1 MFNFLRFE
9 KKKKNP
15 SMVAKKTQI
24 KRILGEYTEKSTI
37 AGLHYAFDSSQ
48 GPML

>member
-1 MFNFLRFE
+1 
-9 KKKKNP
+9 
-15 SMVAKKTQI
+15 MVDKKTQL

-48 GPML
+48 GPILYNFLSVIYGFL